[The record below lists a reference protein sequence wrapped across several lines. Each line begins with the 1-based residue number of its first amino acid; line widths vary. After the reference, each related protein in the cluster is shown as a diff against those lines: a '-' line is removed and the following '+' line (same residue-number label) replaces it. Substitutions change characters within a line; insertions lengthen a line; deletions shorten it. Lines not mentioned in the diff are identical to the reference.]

1 MNKFKKFF
9 LYIFF
14 LIFIFVFILSIFYAF
29 LIYKPN
35 QTLKIIDK
43 AFLYNYSVDVKF
55 IDSNKSLFKPN
66 FLMEEITLKNRNSDE
81 IAYIPKFK
89 IGVNI
94 YESLTQPYLS
104 LSILEIDSIR
114 LSDGNSGEVSEPF
127 LIKGTNLKILNNG
140 LQIESKSFSLLFSE
154 ENSKAIFHQGIINSY
169 PFIHIEALFDLSS
182 ESIYYS
188 SKHSFDSKSITD
200 KNLFNLEAFK
210 SHDIN
215 LGFSS
220 KGIFNYGTK
229 ESRRFDRL
237 VFKNSQL
244 VNNSGYIIDEIDA
257 TIFSGKNSLYGL
269 FQSQI
274 PNQRI
279 KGALEVKNNNNFIV
293 RTDITV
299 DMSTLINS
307 NRYFDISGY
316 EIFNTVMTIT
326 EEKASMKL
334 LSDLMN
340 TKISSSI
347 SELKKDTN
355 EFLKTQI
362 YIDNISEP
370 IYEIKNNNIESSID
384 SKGYGFFSFGKGFE
398 EVIKKNEHK
407 NGFYVY
413 LGFNEIDLNN
423 IFFDSSDSDNSSLKS
438 IKMKSKKFN
447 FLNNTYINQYF
458 DITFKDET
466 IIKMVGESLNG
477 NINIDQTNFVKIKL
491 NNTKFNFNGIDLAQS
506 SLPSDIDNISLR
518 FIGKNIRTEDDLIQ
532 DIDFYL
538 LKNKNVLTIDNININ
553 SPRLKIG
560 PNSDNQKAYM
570 SYNNSLDLYKIKGKY
585 RIDNSS
591 GYFNNLSKYRF
602 NFFDTDLNIQWNSM
616 DYLKNLE
623 GRLDFLIKDLNL
635 DSDIPESTFLRA
647 LRILNLNA
655 IVEGL
660 DDASDNILNINRAS
674 GKIILGKKRAL
685 IESPI
690 VFETDEATL
699 KWVGEVIKDS
709 KGELDKL
716 NLDLSLRLKI
726 SENIPW
732 YAAIFG
738 GIPAIAGGVVFE
750 NIFEDAIEDISTI
763 NFQVKGTIDEPKI
776 DRLN

>member
-1 MNKFKKFF
+1 
-9 LYIFF
+9 L
-14 LIFIFVFILSIFYAF
+14 
-29 LIYKPN
+29 
-35 QTLKIIDK
+35 
-43 AFLYNYSVDVKF
+43 
-55 IDSNKSLFKPN
+55 
-66 FLMEEITLKNRNSDE
+66 EEITLKNRNSDE
-81 IAYIPKFK
+81 IVHIPKFT

-114 LSDGNSGEVSEPF
+114 LSEGNSGEVSEPF
-127 LIKGTNLKILNNG
+127 LIKGSNLKILNND
-140 LQIESKSFSLLFSE
+140 LQIESKSFSLLLSK
-154 ENSKAIFHQGIINSY
+154 ENSRATFHQGIINSY
-169 PFIHIEALFDLSS
+169 PFIHIEALFDPSS

-188 SKHSFDSKSITD
+188 SQHSFDSKSITD
-200 KNLFNLEAFK
+200 RNLFNLKAFK

-220 KGIFNYGTK
+220 KGIFNFGTK

-237 VFKNSQL
+237 AFKNSQL

-269 FQSQI
+269 FHSQI
-274 PNQRI
+274 PDQMI
-279 KGALEVKNNNNFIV
+279 EGALEVNNNKNLIV
-293 RTDITV
+293 RTDIAI
-299 DMSTLINS
+299 DMSALINS

-326 EEKASMKL
+326 QEKASMKL
-334 LSDLMN
+334 LSDLIN

-347 SELKKDTN
+347 DELKKETN
-355 EFLKTQI
+355 EILKTQI
-362 YIDNISEP
+362 FIDNISEP
-370 IYEIKNNNIESSID
+370 IYEIKNNNIESLID
-384 SKGYGFFSFGKGFE
+384 SRGYGFFSFGKGFE
-398 EVIKKNEHK
+398 EIIKKNEHK

-413 LGFNEIDLNN
+413 LGLNEIDLNN
-423 IFFDSSDSDNSSLKS
+423 IFFDSSGSDNSSLRS
-438 IKMKSKKFN
+438 IKMKSKQFN
-447 FLNNTYINQYF
+447 FLNNTYTNQYF
-458 DITFKDET
+458 DVTFKDET
-466 IIKMVGESLNG
+466 VIKMVGESLNG
-477 NINIDQTNFVKIKL
+477 SINIDQTNFVKINL
-491 NNTKFNFNGIDLAQS
+491 NNTKFDFGGIDLAQS
-506 SLPSDIDNISLR
+506 SLPSDINNISLR
-518 FIGKNIRTEDDLIQ
+518 FIGKNIRTEDNIIQ

-538 LKNKNVLTIDNININ
+538 LRNKNLLTIDNINID

-560 PNSDNQKAYM
+560 PNSDNQKAYI
-570 SYNNSLDLYKIKGKY
+570 SYNSKLDLYKIKGKY
-585 RIDNSS
+585 RLDNSS
-591 GYFNNLSKYRF
+591 GYFNNLSKYKF
-602 NFFDTDLNIQWNSM
+602 KFFDTDVNIQWNNL

-623 GRLDFLIKDLNL
+623 GKLDFLIKDLNL

-660 DDASDNILNINRAS
+660 DDASNNTLNINRAS
-674 GKIILGKKRAL
+674 GKIILGKNRAL
-685 IESPI
+685 IKFPI
-690 VFETDEATL
+690 IFETGEATL
-699 KWVGEVIKDS
+699 KWTGEVIKNS
-709 KGELDKL
+709 QGELDKL

-738 GIPAIAGGVVFE
+738 GIPAVAGGLVFE

-763 NFQVKGTIDEPKI
+763 NFEVQGTIDKPKI

>member
-1 MNKFKKFF
+1 MNKLKKFF

-14 LIFIFVFILSIFYAF
+14 LIFIFIFILSIFYAF

-43 AFLYNYSVDVKF
+43 ALLYNYSVDFKF

-66 FLMEEITLKNRNSDE
+66 FLIEDITLKNISNDE

-114 LSDGNSGEVSEPF
+114 LNEGNSEEAVNPF
-127 LIKGTNLKILNNG
+127 LIKGSNLKILNND
-140 LQIESKSFSLLFSE
+140 LEIESKSFSLLF
-154 ENSKAIFHQGIINSY
+154 NQKNIKAIFHQGVINSY
-169 PFIHIEALFDLSS
+169 PFMHIEALFDSNQ

-188 SKHSFDSKSITD
+188 SHHSFDSKSITESNIFD
-200 KNLFNLEAFK
+200 LGAFK

-220 KGIFNYGTK
+220 KGIFNFGTR

-237 VFKNSQL
+237 IFNNTQL
-244 VNNSGYIIDEIDA
+244 VNNSGYVIDKINA
-257 TIFSGKNSLYGL
+257 TIFSGKNSLFGL
-269 FQSQI
+269 FQSHIPDQI
-274 PNQRI
+274 I
-279 KGALEVKNNNNFIV
+279 KGSLEVSKNKNFMV
-293 RTDITV
+293 RTDIAI
-299 DMSTLINS
+299 DMGALMNS
-307 NRYFDISGY
+307 NRYFDMSGY
-316 EIFNTVMTIT
+316 EVFNTVMNIT
-326 EEKASMKL
+326 QEKTSMKL
-334 LSDLMN
+334 LSNLTN

-347 SELKKDTN
+347 NELKKEAN
-355 EFLKTQI
+355 EILKTQI
-362 YIDNISEP
+362 FIDNISKP
-370 IYEIKNNNIESSID
+370 IYKIKNNNLESLID
-384 SKGYGFFSFGKGFE
+384 SSGYGFFSFGKGFK
-398 EVIKKNEHK
+398 EVIKKTKHK
-407 NGFYVY
+407 DGFYVY
-413 LGFNEIDLNN
+413 LNLNEIDLNN
-423 IFFDSSDSDNSSLKS
+423 IFFDSSDGQNSSLRS

-458 DITFKDET
+458 DVTFKDEI
-466 IIKMVGESLNG
+466 IIKMIGETLNG
-477 NINIDQTNFVKIKL
+477 NINIDQTNFVKINL
-491 NNTKFNFNGIDLAQS
+491 NNTKFDFDGINLAQS
-506 SLPSDIDNISLR
+506 SLPSDINNISLR
-518 FIGKNIRTEDDLIQ
+518 FIGNNIQTEDDLIQ

-538 LKNKNVLTIDNININ
+538 LRNKNLLTIDNINID

-560 PNSDNQKAYM
+560 PNSDNQKAYI
-570 SYNNSLDLYKIKGKY
+570 SYNSKLDLYKIKGKY
-585 RIDNSS
+585 RLDNSS
-591 GYFNNLSKYRF
+591 GYFNNSSKYKF
-602 NFFDTDLNIQWNSM
+602 KFFDTDLNIQWNNLN
-616 DYLKNLE
+616 YLKNLE
-623 GRLDFLIKDLNL
+623 GKLDFLIKDLNL
-635 DSDIPESTFLRA
+635 DSDIQESTFLRA

-660 DDASDNILNINRAS
+660 DDASDNTLNINRAS
-674 GKIILGKKRAL
+674 GKIISGKNRAL
-685 IESPI
+685 IKSPI
-690 VFETDEATL
+690 IFETDEATL
-699 KWVGEVIKDS
+699 KWAGEVIKNS
-709 KGELDKL
+709 QGELDKL

-738 GIPAIAGGVVFE
+738 GIPAVAGGLVFE

-763 NFQVKGTIDEPKI
+763 NFKVQGTIDEPKI

>member
-1 MNKFKKFF
+1 MNKLKKFF

-14 LIFIFVFILSIFYAF
+14 LIFIFAFILSIFYAF

-43 AFLYNYSVDVKF
+43 ALLYNYSVDVKF
-55 IDSNKSLFKPN
+55 IDSNKSLLKPN
-66 FLMEEITLKNRNSDE
+66 FLIEEITLKNRNSDE
-81 IAYIPKFK
+81 IVHIPKLK

-114 LSDGNSGEVSEPF
+114 LSEGNSGEVSEPF
-127 LIKGTNLKILNNG
+127 LIKGSNLKISNND
-140 LQIESKSFSLLFSE
+140 LQIESKSFSLLFSK
-154 ENSKAIFHQGIINSY
+154 ENSKAIFHQGVINSY
-169 PFIHIEALFDLSS
+169 SFVHIEALFDPSS

-188 SKHSFDSKSITD
+188 SEHSFDSKTITD
-200 KNLFNLEAFK
+200 MNLVNLEDFK
-210 SHDIN
+210 SHDID
-215 LGFSS
+215 LGFST
-220 KGIFNYGTK
+220 KGIFNFGTK
-229 ESRRFDRL
+229 DSIRFDRL
-237 VFKNSQL
+237 VFKNSKL
-244 VNNSGYIIDEIDA
+244 VNKSGYIIDKIDA
-257 TIFSGKNSLYGL
+257 TIFSGKNSMYGL
-269 FQSQI
+269 FNSQI
-274 PNQRI
+274 PNQMI
-279 KGALEVKNNNNFIV
+279 KGALEVNNNKNFIV
-293 RTDITV
+293 RTDIAV

-326 EEKASMKL
+326 QEKTSMKL
-334 LSDLMN
+334 ISDLMN

-347 SELKKDTN
+347 NEIKKETN

-362 YIDNISEP
+362 YIDNISKP
-370 IYEIKNNNIESSID
+370 IYEIKNNNIESLID
-384 SKGYGFFSFGKGFE
+384 SKGYGFFSFGKGFK
-398 EVIKKNEHK
+398 EVIKKTEHK

-413 LGFNEIDLNN
+413 LNLKEIDLNN

-447 FLNNTYINQYF
+447 FLNNTYLNQYF
-458 DITFKDET
+458 DVMFEDET
-466 IIKMVGESLNG
+466 IIKMIGESLNG
-477 NINIDQTNFVKIKL
+477 TINIDQTNFVKIKL

-506 SLPSDIDNISLR
+506 NLPSDINNISLR
-518 FIGKNIRTEDDLIQ
+518 FIGKNIRTEDDLFQ

-538 LKNKNVLTIDNININ
+538 LRNKNVLTIDNININ

-570 SYNNSLDLYKIKGKY
+570 SYNSQLDLYKIKGKY
-585 RIDNSS
+585 RLDNSS
-591 GYFNNLSKYRF
+591 GYFNNLSKYKF
-602 NFFDTDLNIQWNSM
+602 NFFDSDLNIQWNSL
-616 DYLKNLE
+616 DYLINLE
-623 GRLDFLIKDLNL
+623 GKLDFLIKDLNL

-660 DDASDNILNINRAS
+660 DDASNNALNINRAS
-674 GKIILGKKRAL
+674 GKIILGKNRAL
-685 IESPI
+685 IKFPI
-690 VFETDEATL
+690 IFETGEATL
-699 KWVGEVIKDS
+699 KWTGEVIKNS
-709 KGELDKL
+709 QGELDKL

-738 GIPAIAGGVVFE
+738 GIPAVAGGLVFE

-763 NFQVKGTIDEPKI
+763 NFEVQGTIDKPKI

>member
-1 MNKFKKFF
+1 VNRFKKFF

-14 LIFIFVFILSIFYAF
+14 LIFIFAFILSIFYAF
-29 LIYKPN
+29 LVYKPN
-35 QTLKIIDK
+35 QTLKVIDK
-43 AFLYNYSVDVKF
+43 ALLYNYSVDVKF
-55 IDSNKSLFKPN
+55 IDSNKSLFRPI
-66 FLMEEITLKNRNSDE
+66 FLLEEITLKNRNSDE
-81 IAYIPKFK
+81 IVHIPKFT

-114 LSDGNSGEVSEPF
+114 LSEGNSGEVSEPF
-127 LIKGTNLKILNNG
+127 LIKGSNLKILNND
-140 LQIESKSFSLLFSE
+140 LQIESKSFSLLLSK
-154 ENSKAIFHQGIINSY
+154 ENSRATFHQGIINSY
-169 PFIHIEALFDLSS
+169 PFIHIEALFDPSS

-188 SKHSFDSKSITD
+188 SQHSFDSKSITD
-200 KNLFNLEAFK
+200 RNLFNLKAFK

-220 KGIFNYGTK
+220 KGIFNFGTK

-237 VFKNSQL
+237 AFKNSQL

-269 FQSQI
+269 FHSQI
-274 PNQRI
+274 PDQMI
-279 KGALEVKNNNNFIV
+279 EGALEVNNNKNLIV
-293 RTDITV
+293 RTDIAI
-299 DMSTLINS
+299 DMSALINS

-326 EEKASMKL
+326 QEKASMKL
-334 LSDLMN
+334 LSDLIN

-347 SELKKDTN
+347 DELKKETN
-355 EFLKTQI
+355 EILKTQI
-362 YIDNISEP
+362 FIDNISEP
-370 IYEIKNNNIESSID
+370 IYEIKNNNIESLID
-384 SKGYGFFSFGKGFE
+384 SRGYGFFSFGKGFE
-398 EVIKKNEHK
+398 EIIKKNEHK

-413 LGFNEIDLNN
+413 LGLNEIDLNN
-423 IFFDSSDSDNSSLKS
+423 IFFDSSGSDNSSLRS
-438 IKMKSKKFN
+438 IKMKSKQFN
-447 FLNNTYINQYF
+447 FLNNTYTNQYF
-458 DITFKDET
+458 DVTFKDET
-466 IIKMVGESLNG
+466 VIKMVGESLNG
-477 NINIDQTNFVKIKL
+477 SINIDQTNFVKINL
-491 NNTKFNFNGIDLAQS
+491 NNTKFDFGGIDLAQS
-506 SLPSDIDNISLR
+506 SLPSDINNISLR
-518 FIGKNIRTEDDLIQ
+518 FIGKNIRTEDNIIQ

-538 LKNKNVLTIDNININ
+538 LRNKNLLTIDNINID

-560 PNSDNQKAYM
+560 PNSDNQKAYI
-570 SYNNSLDLYKIKGKY
+570 SYNSKLDLYKIKGKY
-585 RIDNSS
+585 RLDNSS
-591 GYFNNLSKYRF
+591 GYFNNLSKYKF
-602 NFFDTDLNIQWNSM
+602 KFFDTDVNIQWNNL

-623 GRLDFLIKDLNL
+623 GKLDFLIKDLNL

-660 DDASDNILNINRAS
+660 DDASNNALNINRAS
-674 GKIILGKKRAL
+674 GKIILGKNRAL
-685 IESPI
+685 IKFPI
-690 VFETDEATL
+690 IFETGEATL
-699 KWVGEVIKDS
+699 KWTGEVIKNS
-709 KGELDKL
+709 QGELDKL

-738 GIPAIAGGVVFE
+738 GIPAVAGGLVFE

-763 NFQVKGTIDEPKI
+763 NFEVQGTIDEPKI

>member
-1 MNKFKKFF
+1 MNKLKKFF
-9 LYIFF
+9 LYIFL
-14 LIFIFVFILSIFYAF
+14 LIFIFVFIVSIFYAF

-55 IDSNKSLFKPN
+55 IDSNKSLFRPN

-114 LSDGNSGEVSEPF
+114 LSDGDSGEVSEPF
-127 LIKGTNLKILNNG
+127 LIKGSNLKILSND

-154 ENSKAIFHQGIINSY
+154 KNSKAIFHQGIINSY
-169 PFIHIEALFDLSS
+169 PFIHIEALFDPSS

-188 SKHSFDSKSITD
+188 SQHSFDSKSITD
-200 KNLFNLEAFK
+200 RNLFNLKAFK

-220 KGIFNYGTK
+220 KGIFNFGTK

-237 VFKNSQL
+237 AFKNSQL
-244 VNNSGYIIDEIDA
+244 VTNSEYIIDEIDA

-269 FQSQI
+269 FHSQI
-274 PNQRI
+274 PDQMI
-279 KGALEVKNNNNFIV
+279 KGALEVNNNKNLIV
-293 RTDITV
+293 RTDIAI
-299 DMSTLINS
+299 DMSSLINS

-326 EEKASMKL
+326 QEKASMKL
-334 LSDLMN
+334 LSDLIN

-347 SELKKDTN
+347 DELKKETN
-355 EFLKTQI
+355 EILKTQI
-362 YIDNISEP
+362 FIDNISEP
-370 IYEIKNNNIESSID
+370 IYEIKNNNIESLID
-384 SKGYGFFSFGKGFE
+384 SRGYGFFSFGKGFE
-398 EVIKKNEHK
+398 DVIKKNEHK

-413 LGFNEIDLNN
+413 LDLNEIDLNN
-423 IFFDSSDSDNSSLKS
+423 IFFDSSGSDNSSLRS

-447 FLNNTYINQYF
+447 FLNNTYVNQYF
-458 DITFKDET
+458 DVTFKDET
-466 IIKMVGESLNG
+466 VIKMVGKSLNG
-477 NINIDQTNFVKIKL
+477 SINIDQTNFVKINL
-491 NNTKFNFNGIDLAQS
+491 NNTKFDFDGIDLAQS
-506 SLPSDIDNISLR
+506 SLPSDINNISLR
-518 FIGKNIRTEDDLIQ
+518 FIGKNIRTEDDIIQ

-538 LKNKNVLTIDNININ
+538 LRNKNLLTIDNINID

-560 PNSDNQKAYM
+560 PNSDNQKAYI
-570 SYNNSLDLYKIKGKY
+570 SYNSKLDLYKIKGKY
-585 RIDNSS
+585 RLDNSS
-591 GYFNNLSKYRF
+591 GYFNNSSKYKF
-602 NFFDTDLNIQWNSM
+602 KFFDTDLNIQWNNLN
-616 DYLKNLE
+616 YLKNLE
-623 GRLDFLIKDLNL
+623 GKLDFLIKDLNL
-635 DSDIPESTFLRA
+635 DSDIQESTFLRA

-660 DDASDNILNINRAS
+660 DDASDNTLNINRAS
-674 GKIILGKKRAL
+674 GKIISGKNRAL
-685 IESPI
+685 IKSPI
-690 VFETDEATL
+690 IFETDEATL
-699 KWVGEVIKDS
+699 KWAGEVIKNS
-709 KGELDKL
+709 QGELDKL

-738 GIPAIAGGVVFE
+738 GIPAVAGGLVFE

-763 NFQVKGTIDEPKI
+763 NFKVQGTIDEPKI

>member
-1 MNKFKKFF
+1 
-9 LYIFF
+9 L
-14 LIFIFVFILSIFYAF
+14 
-29 LIYKPN
+29 
-35 QTLKIIDK
+35 
-43 AFLYNYSVDVKF
+43 
-55 IDSNKSLFKPN
+55 
-66 FLMEEITLKNRNSDE
+66 EEITLKNRNSDE
-81 IAYIPKFK
+81 IVHIPKFT

-114 LSDGNSGEVSEPF
+114 LSEGNSGEVSEPF
-127 LIKGTNLKILNNG
+127 LIKGSNLKILNND
-140 LQIESKSFSLLFSE
+140 LQIESKSFSLLLSK
-154 ENSKAIFHQGIINSY
+154 ENSRATFHQGIINSY
-169 PFIHIEALFDLSS
+169 PFIHIEALFDPSS

-188 SKHSFDSKSITD
+188 SQHSFDSKSITD
-200 KNLFNLEAFK
+200 RNLFNLKAFK

-220 KGIFNYGTK
+220 KGIFNFGTK

-237 VFKNSQL
+237 AFKNSQL

-269 FQSQI
+269 FHSQI
-274 PNQRI
+274 PDQMI
-279 KGALEVKNNNNFIV
+279 EGALEVNNNKNLIV
-293 RTDITV
+293 RTDIAI
-299 DMSTLINS
+299 DMSALINS

-326 EEKASMKL
+326 QEKASMKL
-334 LSDLMN
+334 LSDLIN

-347 SELKKDTN
+347 DELKKETN
-355 EFLKTQI
+355 EILKTQI
-362 YIDNISEP
+362 FIDNISEP
-370 IYEIKNNNIESSID
+370 IYEIKNNNIESLID
-384 SKGYGFFSFGKGFE
+384 SRGYGFFSFGKGFE
-398 EVIKKNEHK
+398 EIIKKNEHK

-413 LGFNEIDLNN
+413 LGLNEIDLNN
-423 IFFDSSDSDNSSLKS
+423 IFFDSSGSDNSSLRS
-438 IKMKSKKFN
+438 IKMKSKQFN
-447 FLNNTYINQYF
+447 FLNNTYTNQYF
-458 DITFKDET
+458 DVTFKDET
-466 IIKMVGESLNG
+466 VIKMVGESLNG
-477 NINIDQTNFVKIKL
+477 SINIDQTNFVKINL
-491 NNTKFNFNGIDLAQS
+491 NNTKFDFGGIDLAQS
-506 SLPSDIDNISLR
+506 SLPSDINNISLR
-518 FIGKNIRTEDDLIQ
+518 FIGKNIRTEDNIIQ

-538 LKNKNVLTIDNININ
+538 LRNKNLLTIDNINID

-560 PNSDNQKAYM
+560 PNSDNQKAYI
-570 SYNNSLDLYKIKGKY
+570 SYNSKLDLYKIKGKY
-585 RIDNSS
+585 RLDNSS
-591 GYFNNLSKYRF
+591 GYFNNLSKYKF
-602 NFFDTDLNIQWNSM
+602 KFFDTDVNIQWNNL

-623 GRLDFLIKDLNL
+623 GKLDFLIKDLNL

-660 DDASDNILNINRAS
+660 DDASNNALNINRAS
-674 GKIILGKKRAL
+674 GKIILGKNRAL
-685 IESPI
+685 IKFPI
-690 VFETDEATL
+690 IFETGEATL
-699 KWVGEVIKDS
+699 KWTGEVIKNS
-709 KGELDKL
+709 QGELDKL

-738 GIPAIAGGVVFE
+738 GIPAVAGGLVFE

-763 NFQVKGTIDEPKI
+763 NFEVQGTIDKPKI

>member
-1 MNKFKKFF
+1 MNRLKKFF

-14 LIFIFVFILSIFYAF
+14 LIFIFAFILSIFYAF
-29 LIYKPN
+29 LVYKPN

-43 AFLYNYSVDVKF
+43 VLLYNYSVDVNF
-55 IDSNKSLFKPN
+55 IDSNKNLFKPN
-66 FLMEEITLKNRNSDE
+66 FLLEEITLKNRNSDE
-81 IAYIPKFK
+81 IAHIPKFK

-114 LSDGNSGEVSEPF
+114 LSEGNSGEVSEPF
-127 LIKGTNLKILNNG
+127 LIKGSNLKILNND
-140 LQIESKSFSLLFSE
+140 LQIESKSFSLLFSK
-154 ENSKAIFHQGIINSY
+154 ENSRAIFHQGIINSY
-169 PFIHIEALFDLSS
+169 PFIHIEALFDPSS

-188 SKHSFDSKSITD
+188 SQHSFDSKSIID
-200 KNLFNLEAFK
+200 RNLFNLKAFK

-220 KGIFNYGTK
+220 KGIFNFGTK

-269 FQSQI
+269 FHSQI
-274 PNQRI
+274 PDQMI
-279 KGALEVKNNNNFIV
+279 KGALEVNNNKNLIV
-293 RTDITV
+293 RTDIAI
-299 DMSTLINS
+299 DMSALINS

-326 EEKASMKL
+326 QEKASMKL
-334 LSDLMN
+334 LSDLIN

-347 SELKKDTN
+347 DELKKETN
-355 EFLKTQI
+355 EILKTQI
-362 YIDNISEP
+362 FIDNISEP
-370 IYEIKNNNIESSID
+370 IYEIKNNNIESLID
-384 SKGYGFFSFGKGFE
+384 SRGYGFFSFGKGFE
-398 EVIKKNEHK
+398 KVIKKNKHK

-413 LGFNEIDLNN
+413 LGLNEIDLNN
-423 IFFDSSDSDNSSLKS
+423 IFFDSSGSDNSSLRS
-438 IKMKSKKFN
+438 IKMKSKQFN
-447 FLNNTYINQYF
+447 FLNNTYMNQYF
-458 DITFKDET
+458 DVTFKDET
-466 IIKMVGESLNG
+466 VIKMVGESLNG
-477 NINIDQTNFVKIKL
+477 SINIDQTNFVKINL
-491 NNTKFNFNGIDLAQS
+491 NNTKFDFDGIDLAQS
-506 SLPSDIDNISLR
+506 SLPSDINDISLR
-518 FIGKNIRTEDDLIQ
+518 FIGKNIRTEDDIIQ

-538 LKNKNVLTIDNININ
+538 LRNKNVLTIDNINID

-560 PNSDNQKAYM
+560 PNSDNQKAYI
-570 SYNNSLDLYKIKGKY
+570 SYNSKLDLYKIKGKY
-585 RIDNSS
+585 RLDNSS
-591 GYFNNLSKYRF
+591 GYFNNLSKYSF

-623 GRLDFLIKDLNL
+623 GKLDFLIKDLNL

-660 DDASDNILNINRAS
+660 DDASDKTLNINRAS
-674 GKIILGKKRAL
+674 GKIILGKNRAL
-685 IESPI
+685 IKFPI
-690 VFETDEATL
+690 IFETDEATL
-699 KWVGEVIKDS
+699 KWTGEVIKNS
-709 KGELDKL
+709 QGELDKL

-738 GIPAIAGGVVFE
+738 GIPAVAGGLVFE

-763 NFQVKGTIDEPKI
+763 NFKVQGTIDEPKI

>member
-1 MNKFKKFF
+1 VNRFKKFF

-14 LIFIFVFILSIFYAF
+14 LIFIFAFILSIFYAF
-29 LIYKPN
+29 LVYKPN
-35 QTLKIIDK
+35 QTLKLIDK
-43 AFLYNYSVDVKF
+43 ALLYNYSVDVKF
-55 IDSNKSLFKPN
+55 IDSNKSLFRPI
-66 FLMEEITLKNRNSDE
+66 FLLEEITLKNRNSDE
-81 IAYIPKFK
+81 IVHIPKFT

-94 YESLTQPYLS
+94 YESLTQSYLS

-114 LSDGNSGEVSEPF
+114 LSEGNSGEVSEPF
-127 LIKGTNLKILNNG
+127 LIKGSNLKILNND
-140 LQIESKSFSLLFSE
+140 LQIESKSFSLLLSK
-154 ENSKAIFHQGIINSY
+154 ENSRATFHQGIINSY
-169 PFIHIEALFDLSS
+169 PFIHIEALFDPSS

-188 SKHSFDSKSITD
+188 SQHSFDSKSITD
-200 KNLFNLEAFK
+200 RNLFNLKAFK

-220 KGIFNYGTK
+220 KGIFNFGTK

-237 VFKNSQL
+237 AFKNSQL

-269 FQSQI
+269 FHSQI
-274 PNQRI
+274 PDQMI
-279 KGALEVKNNNNFIV
+279 EGALEVNNNKNLIV
-293 RTDITV
+293 RTDIAI
-299 DMSTLINS
+299 DMSALINS

-326 EEKASMKL
+326 QEKASMKL
-334 LSDLMN
+334 LSDLIN

-347 SELKKDTN
+347 DELKKETN
-355 EFLKTQI
+355 EILKTQI
-362 YIDNISEP
+362 FIDNISEP
-370 IYEIKNNNIESSID
+370 IYEIKNNNIESLID
-384 SKGYGFFSFGKGFE
+384 SRGYGFFSFGKGFE
-398 EVIKKNEHK
+398 EIIKKNEHK

-413 LGFNEIDLNN
+413 LGLNEIDLNN
-423 IFFDSSDSDNSSLKS
+423 IFFDSSGSDNSSLRS
-438 IKMKSKKFN
+438 IKMKSKQFN
-447 FLNNTYINQYF
+447 FLNNTYTNQYF
-458 DITFKDET
+458 DVTFKDET
-466 IIKMVGESLNG
+466 VIKMVGESLNG
-477 NINIDQTNFVKIKL
+477 SINIDQTNFVKINL
-491 NNTKFNFNGIDLAQS
+491 NNTKFDFGGIDLAQS
-506 SLPSDIDNISLR
+506 SLPSDINNISLR
-518 FIGKNIRTEDDLIQ
+518 FIGKNIRTEDNIIQ

-538 LKNKNVLTIDNININ
+538 LRNKNLLTIDNINID

-560 PNSDNQKAYM
+560 PNSDNQKAYI
-570 SYNNSLDLYKIKGKY
+570 SYNSKLDLYKIKGKY
-585 RIDNSS
+585 RLDNSS
-591 GYFNNLSKYRF
+591 GYFNNLSKYKF
-602 NFFDTDLNIQWNSM
+602 KFFDTDVNIQWNNL

-623 GRLDFLIKDLNL
+623 GKLDFLIKDLNL

-660 DDASDNILNINRAS
+660 DDASNNALNINRAS
-674 GKIILGKKRAL
+674 GKIILGKNRAL
-685 IESPI
+685 IKFPI
-690 VFETDEATL
+690 IFETGEATL
-699 KWVGEVIKDS
+699 KWTGEVIKNS
-709 KGELDKL
+709 QGELDKL

-738 GIPAIAGGVVFE
+738 GIPAVAGGLVFE

-763 NFQVKGTIDEPKI
+763 NFEVQGTIDKPKI

>member
-1 MNKFKKFF
+1 VNRFKKFF

-14 LIFIFVFILSIFYAF
+14 LIFIFAFILSIFYAF
-29 LIYKPN
+29 LVYKPN
-35 QTLKIIDK
+35 QTLKVIDK
-43 AFLYNYSVDVKF
+43 ALLYNYSVDVKF
-55 IDSNKSLFKPN
+55 IDSNKSLFRPI
-66 FLMEEITLKNRNSDE
+66 FLLEEITLKNRNSDE
-81 IAYIPKFK
+81 IVHIPKFT

-94 YESLTQPYLS
+94 YESLTQSYLS

-114 LSDGNSGEVSEPF
+114 LSEGNSGEVSEPF
-127 LIKGTNLKILNNG
+127 LIKGSNLKILNND
-140 LQIESKSFSLLFSE
+140 LQIESKSFSLLLSK
-154 ENSKAIFHQGIINSY
+154 ENSRATFHQGIINSY
-169 PFIHIEALFDLSS
+169 PFIHIEALFDPSS

-188 SKHSFDSKSITD
+188 SQHSFDSKSITD
-200 KNLFNLEAFK
+200 RNLFNLKAFK

-220 KGIFNYGTK
+220 KGIFNFGTK

-237 VFKNSQL
+237 AFKNSQL

-269 FQSQI
+269 FHSQI
-274 PNQRI
+274 PDQMI
-279 KGALEVKNNNNFIV
+279 EGALEVNNNKNLIV
-293 RTDITV
+293 RTDIAI
-299 DMSTLINS
+299 DMSALINS

-326 EEKASMKL
+326 QEKASMKL
-334 LSDLMN
+334 LSDLIN

-347 SELKKDTN
+347 DELKKETN
-355 EFLKTQI
+355 EILKTQI
-362 YIDNISEP
+362 FIDNISEP
-370 IYEIKNNNIESSID
+370 IYEIKNNNIESLID
-384 SKGYGFFSFGKGFE
+384 SRGYGFFSFGKGFE
-398 EVIKKNEHK
+398 EIIKKNEHK

-413 LGFNEIDLNN
+413 LGLNEIDLNN
-423 IFFDSSDSDNSSLKS
+423 IFFDSSGSDNSSLRS
-438 IKMKSKKFN
+438 IKMKSKQFN
-447 FLNNTYINQYF
+447 FLNNTYTNQYF
-458 DITFKDET
+458 DVTFKDET
-466 IIKMVGESLNG
+466 VIKMVGESLNG
-477 NINIDQTNFVKIKL
+477 SINIDQTNFVKINL
-491 NNTKFNFNGIDLAQS
+491 NNTKFDFGGIDLAQS
-506 SLPSDIDNISLR
+506 SLPSDINNISLR
-518 FIGKNIRTEDDLIQ
+518 FIGKNIRTEDNIIQ

-538 LKNKNVLTIDNININ
+538 LRNKNLLTIDNINID

-560 PNSDNQKAYM
+560 PNSDNQKAYI
-570 SYNNSLDLYKIKGKY
+570 SYNSKLDLYKIKGKY
-585 RIDNSS
+585 RLDNSS
-591 GYFNNLSKYRF
+591 GYFNNLSKYKF
-602 NFFDTDLNIQWNSM
+602 KFFDTDVNIQWNNL

-623 GRLDFLIKDLNL
+623 GKLDFLIKDLNL

-660 DDASDNILNINRAS
+660 DDASNNALNINRAS
-674 GKIILGKKRAL
+674 GKIILGKNRAL
-685 IESPI
+685 IKFPI
-690 VFETDEATL
+690 IFETGEATL
-699 KWVGEVIKDS
+699 KWTGEVIKNS
-709 KGELDKL
+709 QGELDKL

-738 GIPAIAGGVVFE
+738 GIPAVAGGLVFE

-763 NFQVKGTIDEPKI
+763 NFEVQGTIDKPKI

>member
-1 MNKFKKFF
+1 MNKLKKFF

-14 LIFIFVFILSIFYAF
+14 LIFIFIFILSIFYAF

-43 AFLYNYSVDVKF
+43 ALLYNYSVDVKF

-66 FLMEEITLKNRNSDE
+66 FLIEDITLKNISNDE

-114 LSDGNSGEVSEPF
+114 LNEGNSEEAVNPF
-127 LIKGTNLKILNNG
+127 LIKGSNLKILNND
-140 LQIESKSFSLLFSE
+140 LEIESKSFSLLF
-154 ENSKAIFHQGIINSY
+154 NQKNIKAIFHQGVINSY
-169 PFIHIEALFDLSS
+169 PFMHIEALFDSNQ

-188 SKHSFDSKSITD
+188 SHHSFDSKSITES
-200 KNLFNLEAFK
+200 NLFDLGAFK

-220 KGIFNYGTK
+220 KGIFNFGTR

-237 VFKNSQL
+237 IFNNSQL
-244 VNNSGYIIDEIDA
+244 VNNSGYVIDKINA
-257 TIFSGKNSLYGL
+257 TIFSGKNSLFGL
-269 FQSQI
+269 FQSHIPDQI
-274 PNQRI
+274 I
-279 KGALEVKNNNNFIV
+279 KGSVEVSKNKNFMV
-293 RTDITV
+293 RTDIAI
-299 DMSTLINS
+299 DMGALMNS
-307 NRYFDISGY
+307 NRYFDMSGY
-316 EIFNTVMTIT
+316 EVFNTVMNIT
-326 EEKASMKL
+326 QEKTSMKL
-334 LSDLMN
+334 LSNLTN

-347 SELKKDTN
+347 NELKKEAN
-355 EFLKTQI
+355 EILKTQI
-362 YIDNISEP
+362 FIDNISKP
-370 IYEIKNNNIESSID
+370 IYEIKNNNLESLID
-384 SKGYGFFSFGKGFE
+384 SRGYGFFSFGKGFK
-398 EVIKKNEHK
+398 EVIKKTKHK
-407 NGFYVY
+407 DGFYVY
-413 LGFNEIDLNN
+413 LNLNEINLNN
-423 IFFDSSDSDNSSLKS
+423 IFFDSSDGENSSLRS

-458 DITFKDET
+458 DVTFKDEI
-466 IIKMVGESLNG
+466 IIKMIGETLNG
-477 NINIDQTNFVKIKL
+477 NINIDQTNFVKINL
-491 NNTKFNFNGIDLAQS
+491 NNTKFDFDGINLAQS
-506 SLPSDIDNISLR
+506 SLPSDINNISLR
-518 FIGKNIRTEDDLIQ
+518 FIGNNIQTEDDLIQ

-538 LKNKNVLTIDNININ
+538 LRNKNVLTIDNINID
-553 SPRLKIG
+553 SKRLKIG
-560 PNSDNQKAYM
+560 PNSDNQKAYI
-570 SYNNSLDLYKIKGKY
+570 SYNNKLDLYKIKGKY
-585 RIDNSS
+585 RLDNSS
-591 GYFNNLSKYRF
+591 GYFNNLSKYKF
-602 NFFDTDLNIQWNSM
+602 NFFDSDLNIQWNSL
-616 DYLKNLE
+616 DYLINLE
-623 GRLDFLIKDLNL
+623 GKLDFLIKDLNL

-660 DDASDNILNINRAS
+660 DDASDKTLNINRAS
-674 GKIILGKKRAL
+674 GKIILGKNRAL
-685 IESPI
+685 IKFPI
-690 VFETDEATL
+690 IFETDEATL
-699 KWVGEVIKDS
+699 KWTGEVIKNS
-709 KGELDKL
+709 QGELDKL

-738 GIPAIAGGVVFE
+738 GIPAVAGGLVFE

-763 NFQVKGTIDEPKI
+763 NFKVQGTIDEPKI

>member
-1 MNKFKKFF
+1 VNKLKKFF

-14 LIFIFVFILSIFYAF
+14 LIFIFAFILSIFYAF

-43 AFLYNYSVDVKF
+43 ALLYNYSVDVKF
-55 IDSNKSLFKPN
+55 IDSNKSLLKPN
-66 FLMEEITLKNRNSDE
+66 FLIEEITLKNRNSDE
-81 IAYIPKFK
+81 IVHIPKLK

-114 LSDGNSGEVSEPF
+114 LSEGNSGEVSEPF
-127 LIKGTNLKILNNG
+127 LIKGSNLKISNND
-140 LQIESKSFSLLFSE
+140 LQIESKSFSLLFSK
-154 ENSKAIFHQGIINSY
+154 ENSKAIFHQGVINSY
-169 PFIHIEALFDLSS
+169 SFVHIEALFDPSS

-188 SKHSFDSKSITD
+188 SEHSFDSKTITD
-200 KNLFNLEAFK
+200 MNLVNLEDFK
-210 SHDIN
+210 SHDID
-215 LGFSS
+215 LGFST
-220 KGIFNYGTK
+220 KGIFNFGTK
-229 ESRRFDRL
+229 DSIRFDRL
-237 VFKNSQL
+237 VFKNSKL
-244 VNNSGYIIDEIDA
+244 VNKSGYIIDKIDA
-257 TIFSGKNSLYGL
+257 TIFSGKNSMYGL
-269 FQSQI
+269 FNSQI
-274 PNQRI
+274 PNQMI
-279 KGALEVKNNNNFIV
+279 KGALEVNNNKNFIV
-293 RTDITV
+293 RTDIAV

-326 EEKASMKL
+326 QEKTSMKL
-334 LSDLMN
+334 ISDLMN

-347 SELKKDTN
+347 NEIKKETN

-362 YIDNISEP
+362 YIDNISKP
-370 IYEIKNNNIESSID
+370 IYEIKNNNIESLID
-384 SKGYGFFSFGKGFE
+384 SKGYGFFSFGKGFK
-398 EVIKKNEHK
+398 EVIKKTEHK

-413 LGFNEIDLNN
+413 LNLKEIDLNN

-447 FLNNTYINQYF
+447 FLNNTYLNQYF
-458 DITFKDET
+458 DVMFEDET
-466 IIKMVGESLNG
+466 IIKMIGESLNG
-477 NINIDQTNFVKIKL
+477 TINIDQTNFVKIKL

-506 SLPSDIDNISLR
+506 NLPSDINNISLR
-518 FIGKNIRTEDDLIQ
+518 FIGKNIRTEDDLFQ

-538 LKNKNVLTIDNININ
+538 LRNKNVLTIDNININ

-570 SYNNSLDLYKIKGKY
+570 SYNSQLDLYKIKGKY
-585 RIDNSS
+585 RLDNSS
-591 GYFNNLSKYRF
+591 GYFNNLSKYKF
-602 NFFDTDLNIQWNSM
+602 NFFDSDLNIQWNSL
-616 DYLKNLE
+616 DYLINLE
-623 GRLDFLIKDLNL
+623 GKLDFLIKDLNL
-635 DSDIPESTFLRA
+635 DSDIPETTFLRA

-660 DDASDNILNINRAS
+660 DDASGNSLNINRAS
-674 GKIILGKKRAL
+674 GKIILGKNRAL

-738 GIPAIAGGVVFE
+738 GIPAIAGGLVFE
-750 NIFEDAIEDISTI
+750 NIFEDTIEDISTI
-763 NFQVKGTIDEPKI
+763 NFEVQGTIDEPKI

>member
-1 MNKFKKFF
+1 VNRFKKFF

-14 LIFIFVFILSIFYAF
+14 LIFIFAFILSIFYAF
-29 LIYKPN
+29 LVYKPN
-35 QTLKIIDK
+35 QILKVIDK
-43 AFLYNYSVDVKF
+43 ALLYNYSVDVKF
-55 IDSNKSLFKPN
+55 IDSNKSLFRPI
-66 FLMEEITLKNRNSDE
+66 FLLEEITLKNRNSDE
-81 IAYIPKFK
+81 IVHIPKFT

-94 YESLTQPYLS
+94 YESLTQSYLS

-114 LSDGNSGEVSEPF
+114 LSEGNSGEVSEPF
-127 LIKGTNLKILNNG
+127 LIKGSNLKILNND
-140 LQIESKSFSLLFSE
+140 LQIESKSFSLLLSK
-154 ENSKAIFHQGIINSY
+154 ENSRATFHQGIINSY
-169 PFIHIEALFDLSS
+169 PFIHIEALFDPSS

-188 SKHSFDSKSITD
+188 SQHSFDSKSITD
-200 KNLFNLEAFK
+200 RNLFNLKAFK

-220 KGIFNYGTK
+220 KGIFNFGTK

-237 VFKNSQL
+237 AFKNSQL

-269 FQSQI
+269 FHSQI
-274 PNQRI
+274 PDQMI
-279 KGALEVKNNNNFIV
+279 EGALEVNNNKNLIV
-293 RTDITV
+293 RTDIAI
-299 DMSTLINS
+299 DMSALINS

-326 EEKASMKL
+326 QEKASMKL
-334 LSDLMN
+334 LSDLIN

-347 SELKKDTN
+347 DELKKETN
-355 EFLKTQI
+355 EILKTQI
-362 YIDNISEP
+362 FIDNISEP
-370 IYEIKNNNIESSID
+370 IYEIKNNNIESLID
-384 SKGYGFFSFGKGFE
+384 SRGYGFFSFGKGFE
-398 EVIKKNEHK
+398 EIIKKNEHK

-413 LGFNEIDLNN
+413 LGLNEIDLNN
-423 IFFDSSDSDNSSLKS
+423 IFFDSSGSDNSSLRS
-438 IKMKSKKFN
+438 IKMKSKQFN
-447 FLNNTYINQYF
+447 FLNNTYTNQYF
-458 DITFKDET
+458 DVTFKDET
-466 IIKMVGESLNG
+466 VIKMVGESLNG
-477 NINIDQTNFVKIKL
+477 SINIDQTNFVKINL
-491 NNTKFNFNGIDLAQS
+491 NNTKFDFGGIDLAQS
-506 SLPSDIDNISLR
+506 SLPSDINNISLR
-518 FIGKNIRTEDDLIQ
+518 FIGKNIRTEDNIIQ

-538 LKNKNVLTIDNININ
+538 LRNKNLLTIDNINID

-560 PNSDNQKAYM
+560 PNSDNQKAYI
-570 SYNNSLDLYKIKGKY
+570 SYNSKLDLYKIKGKY
-585 RIDNSS
+585 RLDNSS

-602 NFFDTDLNIQWNSM
+602 KFFDTDVNIQWNNL

-623 GRLDFLIKDLNL
+623 GKLDFLIKDLNL

-660 DDASDNILNINRAS
+660 DDASNNALNINRAS
-674 GKIILGKKRAL
+674 GKIILGKNRAL
-685 IESPI
+685 IKFPI
-690 VFETDEATL
+690 IFETGEATL
-699 KWVGEVIKDS
+699 KWTGEVIKNS
-709 KGELDKL
+709 QGELDKL

-738 GIPAIAGGVVFE
+738 GIPAVAGGLVFE

-763 NFQVKGTIDEPKI
+763 NFKVQGTIDEPKI

>member
-1 MNKFKKFF
+1 VNRFKKFF

-14 LIFIFVFILSIFYAF
+14 LIFIFAFILSIFYAF
-29 LIYKPN
+29 LVYKPN
-35 QTLKIIDK
+35 QTLKVIDK
-43 AFLYNYSVDVKF
+43 ALLYNYSVDVKF
-55 IDSNKSLFKPN
+55 IDSNKSLFRPI
-66 FLMEEITLKNRNSDE
+66 FLLEEITLKNRNSDE
-81 IAYIPKFK
+81 IVHIPKFT

-114 LSDGNSGEVSEPF
+114 LSEGNSGEVSEPF
-127 LIKGTNLKILNNG
+127 LIKGSNLKILNND
-140 LQIESKSFSLLFSE
+140 LQIESKSFSLLLSK
-154 ENSKAIFHQGIINSY
+154 ENSRATFHQGIINSY
-169 PFIHIEALFDLSS
+169 PFIHIEALFDPSS

-188 SKHSFDSKSITD
+188 SQHSFDSKSITD
-200 KNLFNLEAFK
+200 RNLFNLKAFK

-220 KGIFNYGTK
+220 KGIFNFGTK

-237 VFKNSQL
+237 AFKNSQL

-269 FQSQI
+269 FHSQI
-274 PNQRI
+274 PDQMI
-279 KGALEVKNNNNFIV
+279 EGALEVNNNKNLIV
-293 RTDITV
+293 RTDIAI
-299 DMSTLINS
+299 DMSALINS

-326 EEKASMKL
+326 QEKASMKL
-334 LSDLMN
+334 LSDLIN

-347 SELKKDTN
+347 DELKKETN
-355 EFLKTQI
+355 EILKTQI
-362 YIDNISEP
+362 FIDNISEP
-370 IYEIKNNNIESSID
+370 IYEIKNNNIESLID
-384 SKGYGFFSFGKGFE
+384 SRGYGFFSFGKGFE
-398 EVIKKNEHK
+398 EIIKKNEHK

-413 LGFNEIDLNN
+413 LGLNEIDLNN
-423 IFFDSSDSDNSSLKS
+423 IFFDSSGSDNSSLRS
-438 IKMKSKKFN
+438 IKMKSKQFN
-447 FLNNTYINQYF
+447 FLNNTYTNQYF
-458 DITFKDET
+458 DVTFKDET
-466 IIKMVGESLNG
+466 VIKMVGESLNG
-477 NINIDQTNFVKIKL
+477 SINIDQTNFVKINL
-491 NNTKFNFNGIDLAQS
+491 NNTKFDFGGIDLAQS
-506 SLPSDIDNISLR
+506 SLPSDINNISLR
-518 FIGKNIRTEDDLIQ
+518 FIGKNIRTEDNIIQ

-538 LKNKNVLTIDNININ
+538 LRNKNLLTIDNINID

-560 PNSDNQKAYM
+560 PNSDNQKAYI
-570 SYNNSLDLYKIKGKY
+570 SYNSKLDLYKIKGKY
-585 RIDNSS
+585 RLDNSS
-591 GYFNNLSKYRF
+591 GYFNNLSKYKF
-602 NFFDTDLNIQWNSM
+602 KFFDTDVNIQWNNL

-623 GRLDFLIKDLNL
+623 GKLDFLIKDLNL

-660 DDASDNILNINRAS
+660 DDASNNALNINRAS
-674 GKIILGKKRAL
+674 GKIILGKNRAL
-685 IESPI
+685 IKFPI
-690 VFETDEATL
+690 IFETGEATL
-699 KWVGEVIKDS
+699 KWTGEVIKNS
-709 KGELDKL
+709 QGELDKL

-738 GIPAIAGGVVFE
+738 GIPAVAGGLVFE

-763 NFQVKGTIDEPKI
+763 NFEVQGTIDKPKI

>member
-1 MNKFKKFF
+1 
-9 LYIFF
+9 
-14 LIFIFVFILSIFYAF
+14 
-29 LIYKPN
+29 
-35 QTLKIIDK
+35 
-43 AFLYNYSVDVKF
+43 
-55 IDSNKSLFKPN
+55 
-66 FLMEEITLKNRNSDE
+66 MEEITLKNRNSDE

-94 YESLTQPYLS
+94 YESLIQPYLS

-114 LSDGNSGEVSEPF
+114 LSDGDSGEVSEPF
-127 LIKGTNLKILNNG
+127 LIKGSNLKILNND

-169 PFIHIEALFDLSS
+169 PFIHIEALFDPSS

-188 SKHSFDSKSITD
+188 SQHSFDSKSITD
-200 KNLFNLEAFK
+200 RNLFNLKAFK

-220 KGIFNYGTK
+220 KGIFNFGTK

-237 VFKNSQL
+237 AFKNSQL
-244 VNNSGYIIDEIDA
+244 VNNSEYIIDEINA

-269 FQSQI
+269 FHSQI
-274 PNQRI
+274 PDQMI
-279 KGALEVKNNNNFIV
+279 KGALEVNNNKNLIV
-293 RTDITV
+293 RTDIAI
-299 DMSTLINS
+299 DMSSLINS

-326 EEKASMKL
+326 QEKASMKL
-334 LSDLMN
+334 LSDLIN

-347 SELKKDTN
+347 DELKKETN
-355 EFLKTQI
+355 EILKTQI
-362 YIDNISEP
+362 FIDNISEP
-370 IYEIKNNNIESSID
+370 IYEIRNNNIESLID
-384 SKGYGFFSFGKGFE
+384 SRGYGFFSFGKGFE
-398 EVIKKNEHK
+398 EVIKHK

-413 LGFNEIDLNN
+413 LGLNEIDLNN
-423 IFFDSSDSDNSSLKS
+423 IFFDSSGSDNSSLRS
-438 IKMKSKKFN
+438 IKMKSKQFN
-447 FLNNTYINQYF
+447 FLNNTYMNQYF
-458 DITFKDET
+458 DVTFKDET
-466 IIKMVGESLNG
+466 LIKMVGETLNG
-477 NINIDQTNFVKIKL
+477 SINIDQTNFVKINL
-491 NNTKFNFNGIDLAQS
+491 NNTKFDFDGIDLAQS
-506 SLPSDIDNISLR
+506 GLPSDINNISLR
-518 FIGKNIRTEDDLIQ
+518 FIGKNIRTEDDIIQ

-538 LKNKNVLTIDNININ
+538 LRNKNLLTIDNINID

-560 PNSDNQKAYM
+560 PNSDNQKAYI
-570 SYNNSLDLYKIKGKY
+570 SYNSKLDLYKIKGKY
-585 RIDNSS
+585 RLDNSS
-591 GYFNNLSKYRF
+591 GYFNNLSKYKF
-602 NFFDTDLNIQWNSM
+602 KFFDTDINIQWNNL

-623 GRLDFLIKDLNL
+623 GKLDFLIKDLNL
-635 DSDIPESTFLRA
+635 DSDIQESTFLRA

-660 DDASDNILNINRAS
+660 DDASDNTLNINRAS
-674 GKIILGKKRAL
+674 GKIILGKNRAL
-685 IESPI
+685 IKSPI
-690 VFETDEATL
+690 IFETDEATL
-699 KWVGEVIKDS
+699 KWAGEVIKNS
-709 KGELDKL
+709 QGELDKL

-738 GIPAIAGGVVFE
+738 GIPAVAGGLVFE

-763 NFQVKGTIDEPKI
+763 NFKVQGTIDEPKI

>member
-1 MNKFKKFF
+1 MNKLKKFF

-14 LIFIFVFILSIFYAF
+14 LIFIFIFILSIFYAF

-43 AFLYNYSVDVKF
+43 ALLYNYSVDVKF

-66 FLMEEITLKNRNSDE
+66 FLIEDITLKNISNDE

-114 LSDGNSGEVSEPF
+114 LNEGNSEEAVNPF
-127 LIKGTNLKILNNG
+127 LIKGSNLKILNND
-140 LQIESKSFSLLFSE
+140 LEIESKSFSLLF
-154 ENSKAIFHQGIINSY
+154 NQKNIKAIFHQGVINSY
-169 PFIHIEALFDLSS
+169 PFMHIEALFDSNQ

-188 SKHSFDSKSITD
+188 SHHSFDSKSITES
-200 KNLFNLEAFK
+200 NLFDLGAFK

-220 KGIFNYGTK
+220 KGIFNFGTR

-237 VFKNSQL
+237 IFNNSQL
-244 VNNSGYIIDEIDA
+244 VNNSGYVIDKINA
-257 TIFSGKNSLYGL
+257 TIFSGKNSLFGL
-269 FQSQI
+269 FQSHI
-274 PNQRI
+274 PDQTI
-279 KGALEVKNNNNFIV
+279 KGSLEVSKNKNFMV
-293 RTDITV
+293 RTDIAI
-299 DMSTLINS
+299 DMGALMNS
-307 NRYFDISGY
+307 NRYFDMSGY
-316 EIFNTVMTIT
+316 EVFNTVMNIT
-326 EEKASMKL
+326 QEKTSMKL
-334 LSDLMN
+334 LSNLTN

-347 SELKKDTN
+347 NELKKEAN
-355 EFLKTQI
+355 EILKTQI
-362 YIDNISEP
+362 FIDNISKP
-370 IYEIKNNNIESSID
+370 IYEIKNNNLESLID
-384 SKGYGFFSFGKGFE
+384 SRGYGFFSFGKGFK
-398 EVIKKNEHK
+398 EVIKKTKHK
-407 NGFYVY
+407 DGFYVY
-413 LGFNEIDLNN
+413 LNLNEIDLNN
-423 IFFDSSDSDNSSLKS
+423 IFFDSSDGANSSLRS

-447 FLNNTYINQYF
+447 LLNNTYINQYF
-458 DITFKDET
+458 DVTFKDEI
-466 IIKMVGESLNG
+466 IIKMIGESLNG
-477 NINIDQTNFVKIKL
+477 NINIDQTNFVKINL
-491 NNTKFNFNGIDLAQS
+491 NNTKFDFDGINLAQS
-506 SLPSDIDNISLR
+506 SLPSDINNISLR
-518 FIGKNIRTEDDLIQ
+518 FIGNNIQTEDDLIQ

-538 LKNKNVLTIDNININ
+538 LRNKNVLTIDNINID
-553 SPRLKIG
+553 SKRLKIG
-560 PNSDNQKAYM
+560 PNSDNQKAYI
-570 SYNNSLDLYKIKGKY
+570 SYNNKLDLYKIKGKY
-585 RIDNSS
+585 RLDNSS
-591 GYFNNLSKYRF
+591 GYFNNLSKYSF
-602 NFFDTDLNIQWNSM
+602 NFFDTDLNIQWNSL

-623 GRLDFLIKDLNL
+623 GKLEFVIKDLNL
-635 DSDIPESTFLRA
+635 DSNIPESTFLRA

-660 DDASDNILNINRAS
+660 DDASDDILNINRAS

-699 KWVGEVIKDS
+699 KWVGEVIKNS
-709 KGELDKL
+709 QGELDKL

-738 GIPAIAGGVVFE
+738 GIPAVAGGVVFE

-763 NFQVKGTIDEPKI
+763 NFEVQGTIDEPI
-776 DRLN
+776 INRLN